1 MPFDIYAKGM
11 VLEKYI
17 GYPETMQFELVKNQ
31 IIIVMSR
38 ENIERYPL
46 GGTFEFRFEP
56 VYNTIFLLMKYGN
69 CSWMSAP
76 YSPHLSADFEAVA
89 FEEGE
94 GLALS
99 IMQICN
105 EDGKI
110 CNMSFLA
117 LTTDFSNLLYCTA
130 DIIYQTIPFDYE
142 EHKKVIA
149 AVYNRFQTDEELAEK
164 CDQECRCKIQ

>member
-17 GYPETMQFELVKNQ
+17 GYPETMQFELVNNQ
-31 IIIVMSR
+31 IVIVMSR
-38 ENIERYPL
+38 ENIKRYPL
-46 GGTFEFRFEP
+46 GGAFEFRFEP

-149 AVYNRFQTDEELAEK
+149 TVYNRFQTDEELAEK
-164 CDQECRCKIQ
+164 CDEECRCLIL